1 MANAR
6 KVARCRLF
14 IRDIYVMSR
23 RVFVSV
29 ACSVVILR
37 DRFSCEH
44 HHRCETFLPHEE
56 EKRLNMTKLTK
67 VLIASALSLTF
78 AVPAL
83 AAEEATLAERNVY
96 LNQNNLTTQPAGAE
110 AFAAAPAVTNSHRHA
125 HRTHSS
131 PAVET
136 TNPALDPGISSQ
148 S

>member
-44 HHRCETFLPHEE
+44 HYRCGAFLPHEE

-78 AVPAL
+78 AAPAL

-110 AFAAAPAVTNSHRHA
+110 AFAAAPAVTSSHGHA
-125 HRTHSS
+125 YRAHSS

-136 TNPALDPGISSQ
+136 SNPGPDLGISSQ
-148 S
+148 N

>member
-44 HHRCETFLPHEE
+44 HHRCGAFLPHEE

-83 AAEEATLAERNVY
+83 AAEETTLAEHNVY
-96 LNQNNLTTQPAGAE
+96 LNQNNQATQPAGAE
-110 AFAAAPAVTNSHRHA
+110 SFASAPRVTKSHSRVHHA
-125 HRTHSS
+125 HSS